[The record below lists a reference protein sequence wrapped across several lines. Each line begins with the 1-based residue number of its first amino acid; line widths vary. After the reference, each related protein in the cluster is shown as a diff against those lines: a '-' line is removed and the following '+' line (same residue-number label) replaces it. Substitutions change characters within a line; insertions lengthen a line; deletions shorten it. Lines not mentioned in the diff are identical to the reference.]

1 MSDDYG
7 VQFFDDQ
14 VDGSLKS
21 ARIIAPWLV
30 NLVGPKTVIDV
41 GCGLGTWACAFKE
54 SGVERVTGIDGDYV
68 DRSRLLI
75 SEADFIPVDLSSPPD
90 ASRFGRFE
98 LAVSLEVAEHLP
110 AEVAEKFIDLLTGLS
125 DTVFFSSA
133 IPGQGGT
140 HHINEQWQSYWVQL
154 FSSRGFRPLDIIR
167 SRFWDAE
174 VEWWYAQNTFLFA
187 RPGVVPQLQVKED
200 CPIDMVHPHL
210 YSKRMSQL
218 KLAQDEVILLKSKLK
233 AKS

>member
-1 MSDDYG
+1 MSDNYG
-7 VQFFDDQ
+7 ALFFDDQ
-14 VDGSLKS
+14 VDGSRKS
-21 ARIIAPWLV
+21 ARVIAPWLV
-30 NLVGPKTVIDV
+30 NLVGPKSMIDV

-54 SGVERVTGIDGDYV
+54 AGVEKVIGIDGDYV

-98 LAVSLEVAEHLP
+98 LAVSLEVAEHLS
-110 AEVAEKFIDLLTGLS
+110 AEVAERFIDLLTGLS
-125 DTVFFSSA
+125 DTVFFSAA

-140 HHINEQWQSYWVQL
+140 HHINEQWHSYWVQM
-154 FSSRGFRPLDIIR
+154 FSSRGFQPLDIVR
-167 SRFWDAE
+167 SQFWDSE

-187 RPGVVPQLQVKED
+187 RPGAVLQLPVIEK
-200 CPIDMVHPHL
+200 CPVDMVHPLL

-218 KLAQDEVILLKSKLK
+218 KAAQDEIMILKNMLKSKN
-233 AKS
+233 